1 MTLIEWRKEFAT
13 GISGVDYEHEEM
25 ISLINS
31 FHSELSHDSDKESLI
46 NALNNIYGAIYSH
59 FVLEERLMEKHG
71 YPHYEEH
78 SHDHMRLLDDIR
90 AITDELEATA
100 QYNEQQLGQKLNDWF
115 SIHFK
120 THDARLHKLEQLIAS
135 GQSDENEPKSLFKK
149 AKDTIFG
156 KNP

>member
-1 MTLIEWRKEFAT
+1 MTLIEWREEFAT

-25 ISLINS
+25 IALINS
-31 FHSELSHDSDKESLI
+31 FHSELNQDSDKESLI
-46 NALNNIYGAIYSH
+46 KALENIYGAIYSH

-78 SHDHMRLLDDIR
+78 SQDHMRLLDDIR
-90 AITDELEATA
+90 AITDELEKTA
-100 QYNEQQLGQKLNDWF
+100 EFDEQLLRQKMNDWF

-135 GQSDENEPKSLFKK
+135 GESGENKPKSLLQK
-149 AKDTIFG
+149 AKDTVFG
-156 KNP
+156 KK